1 LAGQSLVSDL
11 IISRIYNIIAV
22 IYGATIKDDNGQVL
36 EALVG
41 IRDGTGLSSNFDT
54 LGFGEG
60 GWAFIFDQDGTVFA
74 LLYRH
79 RDASDKTT
87 RGDWACHVWF
97 SRCGLDCQSKS

>member
-1 LAGQSLVSDL
+1 MAGQSLVSDL

-74 LLYRH
+74 LL
-79 RDASDKTT
+79 
-87 RGDWACHVWF
+87 
-97 SRCGLDCQSKS
+97 CQSTLKLRNTFLVKFHLRQLRNKQQSEK